1 MAKPYS
7 PKLSPRLEGIASL
20 IPECDCIAD
29 IGCDHGYIPIDAV
42 QKGKAKKALA
52 CDIKEGPLERAKKNI
67 EKAGLDDKIA
77 GRLCPGLEGIK
88 PGEADVIVIAGMG
101 MRTIA
106 EILTAGEKTA
116 KAAKYLILQ
125 PQSEIPEM
133 REFLKENDY
142 NLLENKLM
150 IEGEKYYFAMLVSPA
165 ETAGEGHTGRFAE
178 RLLQKNDIPELE
190 TFVNDLDSLF
200 GLDLVYTDKGMGFYL
215 RHVVNEWGEA
225 IEKMS
230 QAKKLDTVK
239 IAELEKKKKAA
250 ELALELNTLFCGTD
264 KRLEA
269 LFDMDLLSKT
279 AEEDDN
285 DGGTACTN

>member
-1 MAKPYS
+1 M
-7 PKLSPRLEGIASL
+7 
-20 IPECDCIAD
+20 IPECGLLAD

-42 QKGKAKKALA
+42 QKGKAQKAVA

-67 EKAGLDDKIA
+67 EKAGLEDRID
-77 GRLCPGLEGIK
+77 GRLCPGLEGLE

-106 EILTAGEKTA
+106 EILTEGEKVA

-133 REFLKENDY
+133 REFLKENGY
-142 NLLENKLM
+142 NLIENKLM
-150 IEGEKYYFAMLVSPA
+150 TEGDKYYFAMLVSSS
-165 ETAGEGHTGRFAE
+165 ETAGNQHTGHFVE
-178 RLLQKNDIPELE
+178 LLRQKNDIPEFD
-190 TFVNDLDSLF
+190 TFVNVLDSLF
-200 GLDLVYTDKGMGFYL
+200 GLDLIYTDKEMGFYL

-230 QAKKLDTVK
+230 EAKKPDAVR
-239 IAELEKKKKAA
+239 IAELAKKKNAA
-250 ELALELNTLFCGTD
+250 ELALELNTLFCGID

-269 LFDMDLLSKT
+269 LFDMDLLSR

-285 DGGTACTN
+285 DGGTPCTN